1 MPTMSTLPPEL
12 HDPIIDAV
20 RDAAPGALGAC
31 ASVCRAWQPRA
42 HYHLFSST
50 TVRDACG
57 PKAPHRDSL
66 IRLLSASSIL
76 AFKIFA
82 LTLFR
87 CKLDDSGR
95 WEARDLGWI
104 TSLANLHTLTLSS
117 PYCRCTTVSMH
128 VLLPVLLQ
136 LPSLESLLNGV
147 FIGNRTRITAESVPQ
162 LAAARRGFGSLQHV
176 QCKVYIPVSLKRHIY
191 PTPIEILFNELV
203 KWRIVSPANF
213 KTLDLPQHL
222 PWGSPQAS
230 QAFMAAIRRWKIER
244 FGALFVERRAPERP
258 TERHARDMLNA
269 IGCFRTLRSLDVHF
283 IDKKCFE
290 EYFLVLADLPQLPS
304 AFVDSL
310 VTHFAH
316 ASAPHPGPEEPS
328 FTIAYPPSRLVSHWK
343 PALERL
349 ARSLCDRKRYPRFRG
364 VRVRFLVRNG
374 ACEYPWP
381 KEVGPSPSA
390 TKSKG
395 KLLFSAFEDGGV
407 RVDVEVETF
416 WVEGVTESS
425 DGWGTHFTFLD

>member
-1 MPTMSTLPPEL
+1 MSTLPPEL
-12 HDPIIDAV
+12 HDRIIDAV
-20 RDAAPGALGAC
+20 SDVAPGALGAC
-31 ASVCRAWQPRA
+31 ASVCRAWRPRA
-42 HYHLFSST
+42 QYHLFSST
-50 TVRDACG
+50 TVRDACS

-66 IRLLSASSIL
+66 IHLLSASSIL
-76 AFKIFA
+76 AFKISA
-82 LTLFR
+82 LTLLR

-95 WEARDLGWI
+95 WEAPDLGWI

-258 TERHARDMLNA
+258 TVTFGLVA
-269 IGCFRTLRSLDVHF
+269 
-283 IDKKCFE
+283 KCFE
-290 EYFLVLADLPQLPS
+290 EYFLALSDIPQLPS

-310 VTHFAH
+310 VAHFAQ
-316 ASAPHPGPEEPS
+316 ASAPHPDLEELS
-328 FTIAYPPSRLVSHWK
+328 FTIVYPPSRLVSYWK

-349 ARSLCDRKRYPRFRG
+349 ARSLCDRKRYSRFRG

-374 ACEYPWP
+374 ACGYPWP

-395 KLLFSAFEDGGV
+395 KLLFSAFEDGRV

-425 DGWGTHFTFLD
+425 DGWGTDFTFLD